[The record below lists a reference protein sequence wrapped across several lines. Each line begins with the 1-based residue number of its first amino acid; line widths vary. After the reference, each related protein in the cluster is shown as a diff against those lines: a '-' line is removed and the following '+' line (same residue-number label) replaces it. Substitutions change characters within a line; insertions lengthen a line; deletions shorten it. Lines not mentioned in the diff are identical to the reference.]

1 MMRLSPSKIKPFFL
15 DLYLKPTLLV
25 IAIYQIIVS
34 GTFTAQQILLAAY
47 LDELGYLEE
56 LGLFSGLILAVFFVF
71 WFLLGPVCGSLSDSH
86 GRKFLMITANIVSGF
101 AFFGLILSPHPL
113 ILFIMNAVL
122 GIGSALR
129 IGSVIALWVQ
139 HSPQNRIGESM
150 AYVNIVLGA
159 GGIGATILSFIL
171 WAEFRE
177 ISFAFFGVLLILTAI
192 LIVPISD
199 QGDYTPFSLRKSVS
213 IWKDKFSVKFSDN
226 FFLSKPIIQLSVH
239 WLAFSAIISFGTFL
253 IPVIDRISADL
264 PLDIEIPLS
273 IIIFIGIGTLIAIL
287 GGLIFWGRISDIWAR
302 RPVLIIGFSSTGV
315 LLLIMWFIFQYEQL
329 PVLLEGLVNEDIT
342 IIILIGFLMLL
353 LWMATSLIPAPMAWI
368 VDLMGK
374 ENVGKAMSLR
384 QALIAIGTI
393 VGTSIGGLII
403 GLFGISGLML
413 VIFVFLLVSAVIL
426 L

>member
-1 MMRLSPSKIKPFFL
+1 
-15 DLYLKPTLLV
+15 
-25 IAIYQIIVS
+25 
-34 GTFTAQQILLAAY
+34 
-47 LDELGYLEE
+47 
-56 LGLFSGLILAVFFVF
+56 
-71 WFLLGPVCGSLSDSH
+71 
-86 GRKFLMITANIVSGF
+86 MITANVVSGV

-113 ILFIMNAVL
+113 VLFIMNAAL

-199 QGDYTPFSLRKSVS
+199 QGDYTPFSLRKTVS

-226 FFLSKPIIQLSVH
+226 FFLTKPIIQLSVH

-315 LLLIMWFIFQYEQL
+315 LLLITWFIFQYEQL

-413 VIFVFLLVSAVIL
+413 VILVFLLVSAVIL

>member
-1 MMRLSPSKIKPFFL
+1 
-15 DLYLKPTLLV
+15 

-47 LDELGYLEE
+47 LDELGYIED
-56 LGLFSGLILAVFFVF
+56 LGLYSGLILAVFFVF
-71 WFLLGPVCGSLSDSH
+71 WFLLGPICGSLSDLH
-86 GRKFLMITANIVSGF
+86 GRKFLLIVGNIVSGI

-113 ILFIMNAVL
+113 VLFIMNAAL

-150 AYVNIVLGA
+150 AYVNIILGI
-159 GGIGATILSFIL
+159 GGIGATVLSFIL
-171 WAEFRE
+171 WAEFGE
-177 ISFAFFGVLLILTAI
+177 ISFVFFGILLILTAI

-199 QGDYTPFSLRKSVS
+199 QGDYIPFSLSGAVNNF
-213 IWKDKFSVKFSDN
+213 KDKLGTKFFNN
-226 FFLSKPIIQLSVH
+226 FFLTKPIIQLSIH

-253 IPVIDRISADL
+253 IPVINRVSADL
-264 PLDIEIPLS
+264 PLGIQIPLPV
-273 IIIFIGIGTLIAIL
+273 IIFLGIGTFLAIL

-302 RPVLIIGFSSTGV
+302 RPVLIIGFSSTGM
-315 LLLIMWFIFQYEQL
+315 LLLMTWFIFQYEQL
-329 PVLLEGLVNEDIT
+329 PILLEGLANQNLAVIG
-342 IIILIGFLMLL
+342 LIGFFIVLL
-353 LWMATSLIPAPMAWI
+353 CMATSLIPAPMAWI
-368 VDLMGK
+368 VDLMGE
-374 ENVGKAMSLR
+374 ENVAKAMSLR

-403 GLFGISGLML
+403 GLFGISGLIL
-413 VIFVFLLVSAVIL
+413 VVFIFLLVSAVIL

>member
-1 MMRLSPSKIKPFFL
+1 MKLSPSTIKTFFF
-15 DLYLKPTLLV
+15 DLYLKPTLLI

-86 GRKFLMITANIVSGF
+86 GRKFLMITANVVSGV

-113 ILFIMNAVL
+113 VLFIMNAAL

-150 AYVNIVLGA
+150 AYINIVLGV

-199 QGDYTPFSLRKSVS
+199 QGDYTPFSLRKTVS

-226 FFLSKPIIQLSVH
+226 FFLTKPIIQLSVH

-315 LLLIMWFIFQYEQL
+315 LLLMMWFIFQYEQL

-413 VIFVFLLVSAVIL
+413 VILVFLLVSAVIL

>member
-171 WAEFRE
+171 WTEFRE

-199 QGDYTPFSLRKSVS
+199 QGDYIPFSLSGTLG
-213 IWKDKFSVKFSDN
+213 IWKDKFRGKFSDN
-226 FFLSKPIIQLSVH
+226 FFLTKPIIQLSVH

>member
-1 MMRLSPSKIKPFFL
+1 MKLSPSTLKPFFF
-15 DLYLKPTLLV
+15 DLYLRPTLIV

-47 LDELGYLEE
+47 LDELGYIED
-56 LGLFSGLILAVFFVF
+56 LGLYSGLILAVFFVF
-71 WFLLGPVCGSLSDSH
+71 WFLLGPICGSLSDLH
-86 GRKFLMITANIVSGF
+86 GRKFLLIVGNIVSGI

-113 ILFIMNAVL
+113 VLFIMNAAL

-150 AYVNIVLGA
+150 AYVNIILGI
-159 GGIGATILSFIL
+159 GGIGATVLSFIL
-171 WAEFRE
+171 WAEFGE
-177 ISFAFFGVLLILTAI
+177 ISFVFFGILLILTAI

-199 QGDYTPFSLRKSVS
+199 QGDYIPFSLSGAVNNFKGKLGTKS
-213 IWKDKFSVKFSDN
+213 FNN
-226 FFLSKPIIQLSVH
+226 FFLTKPIIQLSIH

-253 IPVIDRISADL
+253 IPVINRVSADL
-264 PLDIEIPLS
+264 PLGIQIPLPV
-273 IIIFIGIGTLIAIL
+273 IIFLGIGTFLAIL

-302 RPVLIIGFSSTGV
+302 RPVLIIGFSSTGM
-315 LLLIMWFIFQYEQL
+315 LLLMTWFIFQYEQL
-329 PVLLEGLVNEDIT
+329 PILLEGLANQNLAVIG
-342 IIILIGFLMLL
+342 LIGFFIVLL
-353 LWMATSLIPAPMAWI
+353 CMATSLIPAPMAWI
-368 VDLMGK
+368 VDLMGE
-374 ENVGKAMSLR
+374 ENVAKAMSLR

-403 GLFGISGLML
+403 GLFGISGLIL
-413 VIFVFLLVSAVIL
+413 VVFIFLLVSAVIL